1 METKKKNS
9 KNMEKF
15 KTLFFQTGLLVSLFV
30 VLAAFEWKKYDNNDS
45 NLYQTTF
52 VPIDDEIAPITKEEP
67 IKTKVIQTTTILDTK
82 NDDVVVTD
90 TLVFDTNPSINQV
103 VVTHINKDTTEPV
116 IIDPAPVLIAPIM
129 PEFPGGTE
137 ALYTFLAEN
146 IKYPQVARE
155 SHIQGIVF
163 VTFVIEQDGTVSN
176 ATILRGIGGGC
187 DNEAVRVVE
196 KMPKWSP
203 GKNSLG
209 RPIRVQMNLPV
220 KFVLQS

>member
-1 METKKKNS
+1 MEAKKKNS

-45 NLYQTTF
+45 NLFQPTF
-52 VPIDDEIAPITKEEP
+52 VPIDDEIAQIIKEEP
-67 IKTKVIQTTTILDTK
+67 LKAKVIQTTTILDIK

-90 TLVFDTNPSINQV
+90 TLVFDTNPDINQA
-103 VVTHINKDTTEPV
+103 VVTHIKKDTTEPV
-116 IIDPAPVLIAPIM
+116 IIDIAPVLIAPIM

-137 ALYTFLAEN
+137 ALYTFLAGN

-155 SHIQGIVF
+155 SNIQGTVF

-187 DNEAVRVVE
+187 DNEAVRVVQ

-209 RPIRVQMNLPV
+209 RPVRVQMNLPV
-220 KFVLQS
+220 KFVLQG